1 MLQAD
6 THLSRREMPVLS
18 WLSLSCK
25 GKPDFPLSSQV
36 AKTGPSASTLA
47 AWEPRKAG
55 LALPAALSG
64 KAGSAYRK
72 EETRE

>member
-1 MLQAD
+1 
-6 THLSRREMPVLS
+6 MPVLS